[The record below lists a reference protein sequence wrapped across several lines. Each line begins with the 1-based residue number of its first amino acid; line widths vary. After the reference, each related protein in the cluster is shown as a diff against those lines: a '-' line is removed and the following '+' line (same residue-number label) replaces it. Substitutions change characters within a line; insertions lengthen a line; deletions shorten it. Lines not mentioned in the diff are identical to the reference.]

1 MKFDERLVLFSI
13 EHWFRRQSQWH
24 PIHGWALF
32 ESKAYGGIPRDS
44 VQFIIAFM
52 SDVTRILSQIES
64 GDSSAAENLL
74 PIVYEELRKLASA
87 KLAKENPS
95 QTLQATALVHE
106 AYLRLVDGQQ
116 ARHWDSR
123 GHFFSAAAEAM
134 RRILIERARRSR
146 VKVRHGQVNRIEL
159 DENVASLASSIDLI
173 VFDDLLSELQAN
185 EPQAAELVKLR
196 VFAGVSHQ
204 EAAELIGISRR
215 VADRLWR
222 IARAWL
228 SREMKHS

>member
-1 MKFDERLVLFSI
+1 MN
-13 EHWFRRQSQWH
+13 
-24 PIHGWALF
+24 
-32 ESKAYGGIPRDS
+32 
-44 VQFIIAFM
+44 
-52 SDVTRILSQIES
+52 DVTQILSQIES

-74 PIVYEELRKLASA
+74 PIVYAELRKLASV
-87 KLAKENPS
+87 KLAKENPG

-106 AYLRLVDGQQ
+106 AYLRLVDGQSVQ
-116 ARHWDSR
+116 HWDSR

-146 VKVRHGQVNRIEL
+146 VKERHGQANRIEL
-159 DENVASLASSIDLI
+159 DENVACLAPSIDLL

-196 VFAGVSHQ
+196 VFAGASHR

-228 SREMKHS
+228 SRELKRS